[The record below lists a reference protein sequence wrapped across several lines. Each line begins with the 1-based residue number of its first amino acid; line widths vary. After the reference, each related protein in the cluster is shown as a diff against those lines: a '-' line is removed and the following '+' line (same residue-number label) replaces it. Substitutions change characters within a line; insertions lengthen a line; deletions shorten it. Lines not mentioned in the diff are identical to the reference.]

1 MSRLA
6 ELHDGGGVDLS
17 YSSRRRVI
25 VPTEYYEEI
34 EEELTRPC
42 HKCGGMMFETGF
54 RKLKGRT
61 YFMWQCQEEDCRA
74 VATCG
79 EGI

>member
-6 ELHDGGGVDLS
+6 ELYDSGEDLQ
-17 YSSRRRVI
+17 YSSRQRV
-25 VPTEYYEEI
+25 YEEI

-74 VATCG
+74 VATFG